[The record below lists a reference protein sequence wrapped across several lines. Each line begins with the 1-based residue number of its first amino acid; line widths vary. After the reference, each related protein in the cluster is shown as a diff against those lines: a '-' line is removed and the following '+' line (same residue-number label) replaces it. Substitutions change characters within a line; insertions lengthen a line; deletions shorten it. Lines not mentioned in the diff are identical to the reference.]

1 MKKKLIVRMSN
12 NLGNQMFMYASAYAF
27 AKRLNRELLIDD
39 TSSFSELKNIYKFN
53 LDILNISTKT
63 APNNLK
69 FAGPIGYLKRKI
81 IKYFD
86 KFNKVKK
93 FYIEAKYDNK
103 NTMFND
109 DILSYKFNNYLYVE
123 GHFETEK
130 YFKDYTTDIKNEFVI
145 KNSNTYK
152 NTNIFKEIKG
162 SDSVCI
168 CIRQN
173 RFSERKRDITKI
185 DDDNSTIFTLDQIKY
200 IKNSIN
206 IIKSKISKPK
216 FFLWSN
222 DNKNLSKFFP
232 EKEYFHV
239 STNKI
244 DLDFFLMSQA
254 KHFIVIPSSFNWWG
268 AWLGNSKESLI
279 IRPSDKH
286 FTNFKL
292 NNRDFWPET
301 WIKF

>member
-222 DNKNLSKFFP
+222 DNKNLSNFFP
-232 EKEYFHV
+232 ENEYFHV